1 MATRLIKDANQKE
14 FSVDAARIF
23 DINGDIGEGENRHIS
38 DSVQNR
44 VHVTNDVK
52 YVNQKGEAID
62 TTQLLKDAAS
72 GKVNVI
78 ALDVHTEATHSGKNH
93 NYCVYYEDSMEKDAE
108 TFLNPFSKPMLK
120 NHDSYSEPIGRTR
133 QAWHGPSQLTDERS
147 AIHLVTRV
155 TDTDAIQKFLDG
167 RYATVS
173 IGGSMGTVTC
183 NICGKTI
190 LKDGKFNFCGHW
202 KGETYKDQ
210 VCYWGAKDISY
221 NEVSTVNNPADDF
234 AQVVKV
240 TVITDEDKENNNNGK
255 KEGVGD
261 MANPNATT
269 RDSLISII
277 DSLLET
283 KTGEANVADS
293 QVANSQVEGAEPV
306 VTTDGTDKDI
316 IKQLE
321 DAKQENET
329 LKTQLADAEKAKEEA
344 ETKLKDAEKAKEEA
358 INDTIAMKDQCIE
371 LALANKKII
380 ADQIIELEIS
390 KKKLEDSKKDE
401 RHKELIGKSMKNL
414 NVTLD
419 ELKKNETST
428 VDSQR
433 QPAHV
438 KNPTVPNVGE
448 PNSVVVDASGN
459 PIVTEDSTNQTV
471 SVEDSNKKRSIDDYT
486 NEIINRISKR

>member
-1 MATRLIKDANQKE
+1 MLIKDINQKE
-14 FSVDAARIF
+14 FSVDPAKIF
-23 DINGDIGEGENRHIS
+23 DINGDISEGENKQIT
-38 DSVQNR
+38 DSTQNR
-44 VHVTNDVK
+44 IHVTNDVK
-52 YVNQKGEAID
+52 YTNQKGEAID
-62 TTQLLKDAAS
+62 ATQLLKDVAS

-120 NHDSYSEPIGRTR
+120 NHNSYSEPLGRTR
-133 QAWHGPSQLTDERS
+133 QAWHGASQLTDERS

-190 LKDGKFNFCGHW
+190 LKDGRFNFCGHW

-240 TVITDEDKENNNNGK
+240 TVITDEDKESNNNGK

-283 KTGEANVADS
+283 EKTTSPVTQVGGQEPAPAVTDSAN
-293 QVANSQVEGAEPV
+293 
-306 VTTDGTDKDI
+306 KDI
-316 IKQLE
+316 TKQLE
-321 DAKQENET
+321 DANQEIET
-329 LKTQLADAEKAKEEA
+329 LKAQLTDAQKAKEEV

-358 INDTIAMKDQCIE
+358 VNDTIAMKDQCIE

-390 KKKLEDSKKDE
+390 KKKIEDSKKDE
-401 RHKELIGKSMKNL
+401 RHKELIGKSMKDL

-419 ELKKNETST
+419 ELKKNEASAT
-428 VDSQR
+428 DSQR

-438 KNPTVPNVGE
+438 GNPTVPNTGE
-448 PNSVVVDASGN
+448 PNSVVVDSSGS
-459 PIVTEDSTNQTV
+459 PIVTEDSKSRTV
-471 SVEDSNKKRSIDDYT
+471 NVEDSNKKKSIDDYT
-486 NEIINRISKR
+486 SDIVKRISKR

>member
-1 MATRLIKDANQKE
+1 MATILIKDANQKE
-14 FSVDAARIF
+14 FSVDPAKIF
-23 DINGDIGEGENRHIS
+23 DINGDIADGDARHIT
-38 DSVQNR
+38 DSVNNR
-44 VHVTNDVK
+44 VHVINDVK

-62 TTQLLKDAAS
+62 TTQLLKDTAS

-120 NHDSYSEPIGRTR
+120 NHDSYSEPLGRTK
-133 QAWHGPSQLTDERS
+133 QAWHGQSQLTDERS

-155 TDTDAIQKFLDG
+155 TDADAVQKFLDG

-240 TVITDEDKENNNNGK
+240 TVITDEDKENKDGK

-261 MANPNATT
+261 MANPNVTT

-283 KTGEANVADS
+283 PKVVDS
-293 QVANSQVEGAEPV
+293 QTSTAQGEGQIPAPT
-306 VTTDGTDKDI
+306 VTDNTAKDI
-316 IKQLE
+316 AKQLE
-321 DAKQENET
+321 DANSEIEN
-329 LKTQLADAEKAKEEA
+329 LKTQLTDANKAKEETETKLKYAEKAKEEA
-344 ETKLKDAEKAKEEA
+344 TNDA
-358 INDTIAMKDQCIE
+358 IAMKDQCIE
-371 LALANKKII
+371 LALANKKIV
-380 ADQIIELEIS
+380 ADQIVDFEIS
-390 KKKLEDSKKDE
+390 KKTLEDSKKDE
-401 RHKELIGKSMKNL
+401 RHKELIGKSMKDL
-414 NVTLD
+414 NETLT
-419 ELKKNETST
+419 ELKKIETPT
-428 VDSQR
+428 TDSQR

-438 KNPTVPNVGE
+438 ANPTVPNVGE

-459 PIVTEDSTNQTV
+459 PIVTEDSKSQAANA
-471 SVEDSNKKRSIDDYT
+471 EDTNKKKSIDDYT
-486 NEIINRISKR
+486 SDIVKRISKR